1 MTPIDQLW
9 VLASA
14 TLVMS
19 MQVGFCMLEAGLVR
33 SKNSI
38 NVAIKNLIDFCVA
51 ALLFWACG
59 YGIMFGLS
67 PTGWFGIS
75 DFFADA
81 AMGPDKILQFIFQM
95 MFCATAATIVSGAVA
110 ERMSFSSYILVTLVV
125 SGILY
130 PIAGGWVWNDAGWLA
145 ALGFR
150 DFAGSTVVHSLGGW
164 AALAAVIIL
173 GPRTGR
179 FDSRRPLVS
188 SHSLVFST
196 IGVIILFVGWLG
208 FNGGSSMELDGAVP
222 RIVLNTTLAGS
233 AGCLVAL
240 AAVWWKKRLPELP
253 ATLNGCVG
261 GLVAITANCYAVTAP
276 EAVLIG
282 AIGGLLSYAAV
293 FALESLKIDDVVGAS
308 AAHAIPGVWGTLAL
322 GLFGDLLILDTGL
335 SRSSQLGV
343 QALGS
348 VVFFVWAFGV
358 GFVLLAVVNRL
369 KPLRIGLEYERVGL
383 NVSEHG
389 ASTEIIDLLTEMAR
403 HSDDGEFNQRLAF
416 EPFTEVGQ
424 IASGYNRVIDKVVS
438 EMEFREGIA
447 RRLQRARDDSESANQ
462 KIFSS
467 LQYARRIQQ
476 AMLPSPRE
484 LSDVLGDHFV
494 LYQPRDL
501 VAGDFYWCQRV
512 GGKSFCAVVDC
523 TGHGVPGAFMS
534 MIGALILEHI
544 IVEKQIHEP
553 AAILSEMHRRVRRA
567 LAQDSPE
574 GAANRDGMEVALIR
588 IDPDQIVFA
597 GANRPLW
604 WVREDGS
611 ENTFGEITGDR
622 QGLGGGPLE
631 PAEIAFQQHVLPVT
645 PGLAVYLQTDGIVQQ
660 PNHLRAIFDHQR
672 LRDVLLSIQN
682 ETSAGQSRKISDSFR
697 EFRGGATQRDDVTVL
712 GLLFSS
718 QPNPVPDPAL
728 QSDVAL
734 PGLHPVPEGTL
745 FHSEGPVTA
754 ALIED
759 CGRSLRERTQLG
771 IAGRIA
777 LFGVFVELAQ
787 NVARHSADRED
798 GLGCG
803 QLSVQLT
810 AAGFTLRSSNRVR
823 PADQARLRGRIDE
836 LLALDSDA
844 LNQLYLERLHR
855 PKNSSK
861 PAGLGLIDLARKSSL
876 PLTADFLPVPGEDTV
891 FSLSVHLN
899 SQMQLA

>member
-67 PTGWFGIS
+67 TTGWFGLS

-81 AMGPDKILQFIFQM
+81 AMGPDKLLQFIFQL

-110 ERMSFSSYILVTLVV
+110 ERMSFSAYIVVTIVV

-130 PIAGGWVWNDAGWLA
+130 PIAGGWVWNDTGWLA
-145 ALGFR
+145 TLGFR

-179 FDSRRPLVS
+179 FDSRSPLVS

-208 FNGGSSMELDGAVP
+208 FNGGSSLALDGSVP
-222 RIVLNTTLAGS
+222 RIILNTTLAGS
-233 AGCLVAL
+233 AGCLAAL

-293 FALESLKIDDVVGAS
+293 FALESLRIDDVVGAS

-322 GLFGDLLILDTGL
+322 GLFGDLAILDTGL
-335 SRSSQLGV
+335 SRPTQLGV
-343 QALGS
+343 QALGAA
-348 VVFFVWAFGV
+348 VFFGWAFGV
-358 GFVLLAVVNRL
+358 GYVLFAIVNRF
-369 KPLRIGLEYERVGL
+369 KPLRIGPEHERVGL

-403 HSDDGEFNQRLAF
+403 HGDDGEFNQRLAF

-424 IASGYNRVIDKVVS
+424 IASEYNRVIDKVIS

-447 RRLQRARDDSESANQ
+447 RRLKSARDESESANQ

-501 VAGDFYWCQRV
+501 VAGDFYWVQRV

-534 MIGALILEHI
+534 MIGALLLEHI
-544 IVEKQIHEP
+544 IVEQQIHEP
-553 AAILSEMHRRVRRA
+553 AAILAEMHRRVRRA

-588 IDPDQIVFA
+588 IDSDQIVFA

-604 WVREDGS
+604 WVRQEDS
-611 ENTFGEITGDR
+611 EYEFGEITGDR

-631 PAEIAFQQHVLPVT
+631 PAEISFQQHVLPLS
-645 PGLAVYLQTDGIVQQ
+645 PGLAIYLQTDGIVQQ
-660 PNHLRAIFDHQR
+660 PNHLRAIYDRNR
-672 LRDVLLSIQN
+672 LRDVLVSVQG
-682 ETSAGQSRKISDSFR
+682 ETSAGQSRRISESFR
-697 EFRGGATQRDDVTVL
+697 DFRGGAAQRDDVTIL
-712 GLLFSS
+712 GLLFSAKS
-718 QPNPVPDPAL
+718 IASTDPDMPPT
-728 QSDVAL
+728 VAL
-734 PGLHPVPEGTL
+734 PNLDTAPEGML
-745 FHSEGPVTA
+745 FHSDGPVTP

-759 CGRSLRERTQLG
+759 CGRILRERTQLG

-798 GLGCG
+798 GFGSG

-823 PADQARLRGRIDE
+823 PADQARLRDRLDE
-836 LLALDSDA
+836 LLDLNTDA
-844 LNQLYLERLHR
+844 LNKLYLERLHR
-855 PKNSSK
+855 PKNSNQ
-861 PAGLGLIDLARKSSL
+861 PAGLGLIDLARKSSQ
-876 PLTADFLPVPGEDTV
+876 PLTISLPAEPSEGNV
-891 FSLSVHLN
+891 FSISVHLN